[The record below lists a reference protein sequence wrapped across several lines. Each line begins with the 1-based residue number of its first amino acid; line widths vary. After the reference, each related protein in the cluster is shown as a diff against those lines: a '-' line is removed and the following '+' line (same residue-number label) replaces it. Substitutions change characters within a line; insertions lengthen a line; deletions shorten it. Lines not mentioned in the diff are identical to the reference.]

1 MTTGTAAAR
10 IVPFATYM
18 AFIAIEELLRYA
30 IDHGMAPGSEK
41 SLLFVYPV
49 KIAIVVATLLYFRR
63 SYDELRG
70 SDLRRIQNLVI
81 SLIVGIVTF
90 LLWINMDWLLG
101 ASSPPQGFN
110 PTVFGEGH
118 VRTALILL
126 RLCGAVLVVPVME
139 ELFWRSFFIRYI
151 IDGNFQQV
159 PIGRF
164 TWASFLATVVLFGVE
179 HHYIL
184 AGIAAGILYNLLL
197 YRTRSIAH
205 CVVAHAVTN
214 LALGIYVL
222 RTGEWR
228 FW

>member
-18 AFIAIEELLRYA
+18 AFIALEELLRYA
-30 IDHGMAPGSEK
+30 IEHGMAPGSEK

-49 KIAIVVATLLYFRR
+49 KIAAVVATLLYFRR

-70 SDLRRIQNLVI
+70 SDLRRIPHLGI
-81 SLIVGIVTF
+81 SLLVGTVTF
-90 LLWINMDWLLG
+90 FLWINMDWLLG
-101 ASSPPQGFN
+101 TSSPPRGFD
-110 PTVFGEGH
+110 PSLFGDGQL
-118 VRTALILL
+118 RITLILI
-126 RLCGAVLVVPVME
+126 RLCGAVLVVPIME
-139 ELFWRSFFIRYI
+139 ELFWRSFFVRYI
-151 IDGNFQQV
+151 ADGNFHQI
-159 PIGRF
+159 PIGHF
-164 TWASFLATVVLFGVE
+164 TWVSFIVTAVLFGVE

-184 AGIAAGILYNLLL
+184 AGIAAGILYNFLL
-197 YRTRSIAH
+197 YRSRSIAH

-222 RTGEWR
+222 KTGEWR